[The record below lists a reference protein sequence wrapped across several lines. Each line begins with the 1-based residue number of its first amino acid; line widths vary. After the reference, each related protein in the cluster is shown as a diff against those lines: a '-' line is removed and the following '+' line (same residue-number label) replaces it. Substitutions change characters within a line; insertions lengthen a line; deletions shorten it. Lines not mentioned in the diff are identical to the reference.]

1 MAANPHVVNAT
12 ARQRLGAK
20 FIDAAPVLL
29 TAVLVLGGDPG
40 PAAGEN
46 PGPAFASVAVMAA
59 AAYGVWLWL
68 WEARTGKTPGNLA
81 AGIRTTDEA
90 GHAPGLLGTF
100 LHGMLLILS
109 AVTVAGPLVLLIS
122 NIWDSNGQRQGWH
135 DKAAHTLSVDVR
147 AGRNPLTTGGLL
159 PFPGAAG
166 AVRAA
171 GASGGSGASGAA
183 GPGWLPPAAG

>member
-1 MAANPHVVNAT
+1 MSANPHVVNAT
-12 ARQRLGAK
+12 APQRLGAK
-20 FIDAAPVLL
+20 LIDAAPVLL
-29 TAVLVLGGDPG
+29 MGALVLGGVPEL
-40 PAAGEN
+40 PVGESSVS
-46 PGPAFASVAVMAA
+46 ASASVAGAAA

-100 LHGMLLILS
+100 LRGMLLLLS
-109 AVTVAGPLVLLIS
+109 AVTVAGPLVVLIS
-122 NIWDSNGQRQGWH
+122 NIWDSNSQRQGWH

-159 PFPGAAG
+159 PFPGAPGTVGSVG
-166 AVRAA
+166 APGAA
-171 GASGGSGASGAA
+171 GAAA
-183 GPGWLPPAAG
+183 GSGWLPPSAG